1 MSILNAPEG
10 ILKML
15 IRKYD
20 LFDVEVSEDW
30 EKRKETCEGC
40 PSQFS
45 KAVGLIG
52 VDLPVKAC
60 RECGCLI
67 EAKVL
72 IKLESCPLGKWQ

>member
-40 PSQFS
+40 PS
-45 KAVGLIG
+45 KRGI
-52 VDLPVKAC
+52 AC
-60 RECGCLI
+60 GECGCLI

-72 IKLESCPLGKWQ
+72 IKLESCPLGKW